1 MEDVMKFSKQLKGSL
16 SLAFQAC
23 QFIFNAGY
31 SVVSNERGFS
41 TMKLRSTMSTDRL
54 DNLMILK
61 VEKDLTDT
69 VDMSNLIKRWA
80 LLKNR
85 RIQLVK

>member
-1 MEDVMKFSKQLKGSL
+1 
-16 SLAFQAC
+16 
-23 QFIFNAGY
+23 
-31 SVVSNERGFS
+31 
-41 TMKLRSTMSTDRL
+41 MSRDML
-54 DNLMILK
+54 DNVMILK